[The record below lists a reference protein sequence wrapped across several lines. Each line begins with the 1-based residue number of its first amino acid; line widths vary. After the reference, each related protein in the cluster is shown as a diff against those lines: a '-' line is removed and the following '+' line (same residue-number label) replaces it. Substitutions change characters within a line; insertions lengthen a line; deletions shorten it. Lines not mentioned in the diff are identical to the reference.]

1 MEVSRKEYELGSADC
16 RGYAVLLV
24 YEKFIKASKRNGAQ
38 QDLCNMKAIA
48 TSLGLRQINQGV
60 NKEINLT
67 RENTL
72 KVLEDAR
79 IFLSQKND
87 CQMFVFM
94 ISTHGK
100 ELPNTAARGQK
111 DHALTCS
118 DEELIFL
125 STDVVQRFNDYN
137 CPKLKGKP
145 KLFFI
150 QACKNVDPTWYM
162 MKGSE
167 LMNPDGRMHINKEN
181 TRISVVRNID
191 TSSEIKQ
198 VNIDVQDIAKILTSK
213 NSDNIKDSR
222 EFHLVLNDEK
232 GTEEFIASTQDHAD
246 CWVIGLCGLKWQ
258 RDVFLEPSRVRA
270 MRMKDGKEE
279 DGNVTFQRNWGHVLW
294 DSCSSHVTGVTGEAG
309 SQTSA
314 DSVSMETDTID
325 ADETAAD
332 AGGSGD
338 SGRMRAPPTQVLAP
352 PTQVLAPPKP
362 SFTEK
367 LQDIYRRKGAEVILS
382 CKINSQ
388 NFKVKWEKDS
398 KPFIPSARVKIV
410 DKGFVHQLIFT
421 KVDYA
426 DSGLYACTSGNEKTY
441 SLLVVGDYLAP
452 QGLSRSENKNV
463 FTMKCTDGSSIKFE
477 TDNLEDT
484 DQADIWFDLL
494 TYIMHFPSHGTDAGV
509 SVKVEAKNSTAT
521 KHSGQ
526 TKPDG
531 DTEGDSRARP
541 DTGILP
547 PLPTCDGM
555 DEEVSF
561 MTNGKNTSD
570 PQPGSQNSPYGE
582 TEGDAHARHDSYE
595 IPSMPTGYPIQVSE
609 GAETNTDHFPIQ
621 ESGNGSH
628 AQQTGSDT
636 NSPQTVPIIPTYNPH
651 DRWGHGKK
659 TYINDPMPR
668 GVKCNRDMLI
678 MSAVPSGMIGWRDAG
693 NGSWLI
699 TCLKEALEMENE
711 KQKNARVD
719 FMSVL
724 TNATCTMAGKETY
737 TKRNNPAWH
746 QMKAVPVIEHQ
757 LLKKLMVKLNFE

>member
-150 QACKNVDPTWYM
+150 QACKN
-162 MKGSE
+162 
-167 LMNPDGRMHINKEN
+167 
-181 TRISVVRNID
+181 

-198 VNIDVQDIAKILTSK
+198 VN
-213 NSDNIKDSR
+213 R
-222 EFHLVLNDEK
+222 
-232 GTEEFIASTQDHAD
+232 
-246 CWVIGLCGLKWQ
+246 Q

-294 DSCSSHVTGVTGEAG
+294 DSCSSHVTGVTG
-309 SQTSA
+309 
-314 DSVSMETDTID
+314 D

-362 SFTEK
+362 
-367 LQDIYRRKGAEVILS
+367 
-382 CKINSQ
+382 N
-388 NFKVKWEKDS
+388 
-398 KPFIPSARVKIV
+398 
-410 DKGFVHQLIFT
+410 
-421 KVDYA
+421 
-426 DSGLYACTSGNEKTY
+426 
-441 SLLVVGDYLAP
+441 YLAP

-494 TYIMHFPSHGTDAGV
+494 TYIMHFPR
-509 SVKVEAKNSTAT
+509 
-521 KHSGQ
+521 
-526 TKPDG
+526 
-531 DTEGDSRARP
+531 DTEG
-541 DTGILP
+541 
-547 PLPTCDGM
+547 DGM

-668 GVKCNRDMLI
+668 
-678 MSAVPSGMIGWRDAG
+678 
-693 NGSWLI
+693 
-699 TCLKEALEMENE
+699 
-711 KQKNARVD
+711 
-719 FMSVL
+719 
-724 TNATCTMAGKETY
+724 
-737 TKRNNPAWH
+737 
-746 QMKAVPVIEHQ
+746 
-757 LLKKLMVKLNFE
+757 